1 VKKLVRM
8 LTTITGLSIIAIGF
22 GVPVASI
29 YFSVYHGFNW
39 LIAGIIGFFALIVA
53 GVLGVVGMAISTEEI
68 PEGIST
74 SEREKLTMMRAY
86 QRATLEELDDII
98 VILKEIRDILKAAE
112 Q

>member
-1 VKKLVRM
+1 M
-8 LTTITGLSIIAIGF
+8 ITGLSTVAIGL

-39 LIAGIIGFFALIVA
+39 LVAGVIGFFALIIA
-53 GVLGVVGMAISTEEI
+53 GVLGVVGFLASTGEI
-68 PEGIST
+68 HEGIST
-74 SEREKLTMMRAY
+74 SEREKLNMMRAH

-98 VILKEIRDILKAAE
+98 AILREIRDILKAAE

>member
-1 VKKLVRM
+1 M
-8 LTTITGLSIIAIGF
+8 LTAITGLSIVAIGF

-53 GVLGVVGMAISTEEI
+53 GFLGVVGMAISSEEI
-68 PEGIST
+68 PEGINT
-74 SEREKLTMMRAY
+74 SERERLNLMRAH

-98 VILKEIRDILKAAE
+98 AILKEIRDILKATE